1 MQNHF
6 SYYYFKSAISPEDCQ
21 KIIDNGNLAIEDTKK
36 RGKSAAATT
45 FGNNHKQG
53 FEKKGLSVPALG
65 DKTHEDVKKEL
76 QSKEDEN
83 IESKSY
89 VRDSEVAF
97 FNDQWAY
104 DLIWP
109 YLTEAN
115 KKAGWNYD
123 LDFAEDFQFTKY
135 GLNQFYGWHAD
146 GGGCH
151 FNTYQRL
158 IPGVTPKNADGEYDT
173 KYTRNHNLVGKI
185 RKISM
190 TINLNKPGEYQGGN
204 LKFDYGPHAGGKRF
218 HECEEI
224 RPQGSIIFFPSY
236 TYHQVTPVT
245 KGTRYS
251 LVLWICGK
259 PFR

>member
-6 SYYYFKSAISPEDCQ
+6 SYYYFKSALTPDQCQ
-21 KIIDNGNLAIEDTKK
+21 RIIDYGNSLIEKEKK
-36 RGKSAAATT
+36 QGHSTAAVT
-45 FGNNHKQG
+45 FGNNHKQA
-53 FEKKGLSVPALG
+53 FDEKGINVQPLG
-65 DKTHEDVKKEL
+65 DKTHEDVQKEL
-76 QSKEDEN
+76 NTDITTGKT
-83 IESKSY
+83 Y
-89 VRDSEVAF
+89 VRDSEVAW
-97 FNDQWAY
+97 FNDQWVY

-109 YLTEAN
+109 FLTEAN
-115 KKAGWNYD
+115 EKSGWRYD
-123 LDFAEDFQFTKY
+123 LDFGEDFQFTKY
-135 GLNQFYGWHAD
+135 GLNQFYGWHSD

-151 FNTYQRL
+151 MNAYKRL
-158 IPGVTPKNADGEYDT
+158 IPGVTPKNKNGEYDSH
-173 KYTRNHNLVGKI
+173 YTSNQNLIGKI

-190 TINLNKPGEYQGGN
+190 TINLNKPGEYEGGN
-204 LKFDYGPHAGGKRF
+204 LKFDYGPHAEGKRF